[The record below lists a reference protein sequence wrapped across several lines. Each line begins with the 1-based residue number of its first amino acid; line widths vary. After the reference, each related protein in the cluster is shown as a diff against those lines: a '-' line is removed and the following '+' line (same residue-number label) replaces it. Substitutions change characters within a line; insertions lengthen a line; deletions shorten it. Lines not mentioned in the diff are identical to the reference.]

1 MSFLTR
7 FRINTA
13 RTGARRLLSSPQSM
27 HAAVL
32 AAFPDLMPTDP
43 NTPKGQRVLWRLD
56 HRARAEVMLYIVS
69 PTRPDLTHLV
79 EQTGWPAAATPES
92 PGWQTRP
99 YSPFLDRLTTG
110 DRWAFKLTANPV
122 HTIRRTPD
130 EPRKLTAHLT
140 AVHQTRW
147 LLDRQDTCGFRILEK
162 TDNQRLLPG
171 GTTHNGKHEHHGDRY
186 ALSVGNQR
194 SLSFDKTRNATASR
208 RGKPVTL
215 VTVTYDGRLE
225 ITDPALL
232 RRTLTQGLGRAK
244 AYGCGLITLA
254 PLTTT
259 PQHTA

>member
-13 RTGARRLLSSPQSM
+13 RPGARRLLSSPQAM
-27 HAAVL
+27 HATVL
-32 AAFPDLMPTDP
+32 ASFPDLLPTSSAAPD
-43 NTPKGQRVLWRLD
+43 GQRVLWRLD
-56 HRARAEVMLYIVS
+56 HRARAEVVLYLVS
-69 PTRPDLTHLV
+69 PNRPDLTHLV
-79 EQTGWPAAATPES
+79 EQAGWPAVADPHN

-99 YSPFLDRLTTG
+99 YSPFLDRLTAG

-130 EPRKLTAHLT
+130 EPRKITAHLT
-140 AVHQTRW
+140 AVHQMRW

-162 TDNQRLLPG
+162 PDDQRLLPS
-171 GTTHNGKHEHHGDRY
+171 GTTHQSKHEHHGDRY
-186 ALSVGNQR
+186 ELSVANQR
-194 SLSFDKTRNATASR
+194 SLAFDKTRNANGKG

-225 ITDPALL
+225 ITDPPLL

-259 PQHTA
+259 PQNTA